1 MNQLVPV
8 VAGFLLTTVIGG
20 LLGFLLQ
27 NRSWEH
33 QHKVLA
39 SEQERQRRLQIAEQE
54 RKEAVQIF
62 DEISRLMDKRLY
74 RLRLVYWSLK
84 EESDPG
90 KRSPAA
96 EERWKEYRQVLYEWN
111 DSVNR
116 NLALLYRYFG
126 EKMRLR
132 LDNAVGSTFVALGRK
147 VEQWWKS
154 GTQPSSDL
162 ERQLRELSNMVYH
175 FNLEMIIAI
184 QSGSVGSHILE
195 DS

>member
-1 MNQLVPV
+1 LDGNLLSVWNSVMNQLVPV

-116 NLALLYRYFG
+116 NPSV
-126 EKMRLR
+126 
-132 LDNAVGSTFVALGRK
+132 AV
-147 VEQWWKS
+147 
-154 GTQPSSDL
+154 
-162 ERQLRELSNMVYH
+162 
-175 FNLEMIIAI
+175 
-184 QSGSVGSHILE
+184 
-195 DS
+195 